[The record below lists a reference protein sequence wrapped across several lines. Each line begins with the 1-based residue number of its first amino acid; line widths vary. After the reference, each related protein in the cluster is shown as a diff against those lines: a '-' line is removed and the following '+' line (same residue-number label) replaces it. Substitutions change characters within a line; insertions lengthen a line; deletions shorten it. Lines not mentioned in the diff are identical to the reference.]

1 MAKVSVKYKC
11 GSNVKIDHGVS
22 STRGM
27 VTAIH
32 IRGRGRAYEVAY
44 TDKDGPKCVN
54 CEEIELAPWFEESE
68 IGF

>member
-1 MAKVSVKYKC
+1 MAQISVKYKC
-11 GSNVKIDHGVS
+11 GASVGINHGTAKTKGV
-22 STRGM
+22 

-32 IRGRGRAYEVAY
+32 VRGRGRAYEVAY

-54 CEEIELAPWFEESE
+54 CEEIELVPWFEGTE